1 MSKDSDGLYKAQV
14 YILGGSGYGGGELLR
29 LLSQHPD
36 VETIH
41 AVSRKYAGQPFW
53 KVHPNLRSVVNA
65 SFEAQPDW
73 AAFAQVEHPV
83 VFSTMPHFELA
94 QQLPKL
100 EDSWAKHDLNER
112 LTLIDLSGDFRL
124 DRADTFERAY
134 GKPHPYPQALGS
146 FVYGLPEWQKEKIK
160 GARRIASP
168 GCFATAIQLAL
179 LPLAGLK
186 NLGFIAVSAA
196 TGSSGSGT
204 SPGET
209 THHPTRANDF
219 RAYKVL
225 SHQHEAE
232 ITRLLDA
239 NKTSGY
245 SLAFVPHSAPLV
257 RGIFATVQLHPPAAL
272 GLNAETLRKKYEDFY
287 RDAPFVRLV
296 EDTPRVAAVVGSN
309 FCDITV
315 HEKNE
320 NVVVMVALDNL
331 VKGMAGQAIQ
341 NMNISCGFQENL
353 GLGSPGF
360 CPA

>member
-1 MSKDSDGLYKAQV
+1 MMGKIAV

-29 LLSQHPD
+29 LLSQHPN
-36 VETIH
+36 VETIR

-53 KVHPNLRSVVNA
+53 KVHPNLRSVVNG

-73 AAFAQVEHPV
+73 DAFAQAENPV
-83 VFSTMPHFELA
+83 VFSAMPHFELA
-94 QQLPKL
+94 QQLAKL
-100 EDSWAKHDLNER
+100 EDAWAKHGLSER
-112 LTLIDLSGDFRL
+112 LTRIDLSGDFRL
-124 DRADTFERAY
+124 DSVDAFEHAY
-134 GKPHPYPQALGS
+134 GKAHPYPQALGS

-160 GARRIASP
+160 DARRIASP
-168 GCFATAIQLAL
+168 GCFATTIQLAL

-186 NLGFIAVSAA
+186 DLGFIAVSAA
-196 TGSSGSGT
+196 TGSSGSGAT
-204 SPGET
+204 PGET

-239 NKTSGY
+239 QGTTGY

-272 GLNAETLRKKYEDFY
+272 GLNAKKLRKKYEDFY
-287 RDAPFVRLV
+287 RGAPFVRLV

-309 FCDITV
+309 FCDIAV
-315 HEKNE
+315 QEKDG
-320 NVVVMVALDNL
+320 NVVVMTALDNL
-331 VKGMAGQAIQ
+331 VKGMAGQAVQ
-341 NMNISCGFQENL
+341 SMNLAFGFNETT
-353 GLGSPGF
+353 GLHFAGQY
-360 CPA
+360 PA

>member
-1 MSKDSDGLYKAQV
+1 MAHRVQV

-29 LLSQHPD
+29 LLSQHPN

-53 KVHPNLRSVVNA
+53 KVHPNLRSVVNGT
-65 SFEAQPDW
+65 FEAEPDW
-73 AAFAQVEHPV
+73 VAFAQAENPV
-83 VFSTMPHFELA
+83 VFSAMPHFELA
-94 QQLPKL
+94 RQLQEL
-100 EDSWAKHDLNER
+100 EAVWDKHGLKGR

-124 DRADTFERAY
+124 DSAEAFERAY
-134 GKPHPYPQALGS
+134 GKPHPYPQALGG

-196 TGSSGSGT
+196 TGSSGAGATPS
-204 SPGET
+204 ET

-232 ITRLLDA
+232 ILRMLETERTA
-239 NKTSGY
+239 GY

-272 GLNAETLRKKYEDFY
+272 GLTAKTLRKRYEDFY

-309 FCDITV
+309 FCDIAL
-315 HEKNE
+315 HEKDANI
-320 NVVVMVALDNL
+320 VIMTTLDNL

-341 NMNISCGFQENL
+341 NMNIAKSLQENS
-353 GLGSPGF
+353 GLLSVGCYPI
-360 CPA
+360 

>member
-1 MSKDSDGLYKAQV
+1 MQKISS

-29 LLSQHPD
+29 LLSQHPQI
-36 VETIH
+36 ESIR
-41 AVSRKYAGQPFW
+41 AVSRKHAGEPFW
-53 KVHPNLRSVVNA
+53 KIHPNLRSVVNG

-73 AAFAQVEHPV
+73 AAFAQAENPV
-83 VFSTMPHFELA
+83 VFSAMPHFELA
-94 QQLPKL
+94 QQLSEL
-100 EDSWAKHDLNER
+100 EAAWSKHRLADR

-124 DRADTFERAY
+124 DSADAFQHAY

-186 NLGFIAVSAA
+186 ELGFIAVSAA
-196 TGSSGSGT
+196 TGSSGAGATAS
-204 SPGET
+204 ET

-225 SHQHEAE
+225 CHQHEAE

-239 NKTSGY
+239 EKTIGY

-257 RGIFATVQLHPPAAL
+257 RGIFATVQLHPPVAL
-272 GLNAETLRKKYEDFY
+272 GLNAKTLRKRYEDFY
-287 RDAPFVRLV
+287 RDAPFV
-296 EDTPRVAAVVGSN
+296 
-309 FCDITV
+309 
-315 HEKNE
+315 
-320 NVVVMVALDNL
+320 
-331 VKGMAGQAIQ
+331 
-341 NMNISCGFQENL
+341 
-353 GLGSPGF
+353 
-360 CPA
+360 